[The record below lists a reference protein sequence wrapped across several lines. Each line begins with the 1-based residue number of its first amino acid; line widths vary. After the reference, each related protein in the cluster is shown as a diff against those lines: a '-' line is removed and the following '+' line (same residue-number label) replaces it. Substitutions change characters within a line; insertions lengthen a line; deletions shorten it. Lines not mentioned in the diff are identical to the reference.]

1 MTRRL
6 WAFLLSMFV
15 SATADALSVDTDQPH
30 TIIADRIE
38 YDVKSDTIKTV
49 GNTEIVNQSGQ
60 RMTLV
65 NSYISQQGV
74 ELSGNDIKLWLGD
87 HVYVESD
94 NVTRKGDLTIARHA
108 TFTACDDCDAYG
120 DAWNIST
127 YKIIHDMESRMLKFY
142 SPVLRTYNI
151 PVLWWPYFEMPD
163 PGVKYKTGF
172 LMPDF
177 KSTNKMGTQINV
189 PLYISL
195 SDTHDMTVTLSY
207 LTQENPLFQIEHRL
221 NANHSEYRTRGS
233 FTHNRGGENRWH
245 IFNDDVIELG
255 EYARATVFLE
265 RA

>member
-1 MTRRL
+1 MCL
-6 WAFLLSMFV
+6 ASGV
-15 SATADALSVDTDQPH
+15 ADAMSINMDEPR
-30 TIIADRIE
+30 TIVADKIE

-60 RMTLV
+60 RMTLMD
-65 NSYISQQGV
+65 SYITQQGG
-74 ELSGNDIKLWLGD
+74 ELSGDNIKLWLGN

-94 NVTRKGDLTIARHA
+94 NVTRRGDLTIARRA

-120 DAWNIST
+120 DAWEIST

-142 SPVLRTYNI
+142 SPVLRTYDI

-177 KSTNKMGTQINV
+177 ASTNKMGTQINV

-195 SDTHDMTVTLSY
+195 SDDSLLLPDPGKPAV
-207 LTQENPLFQIEHRL
+207 P
-221 NANHSEYRTRGS
+221 
-233 FTHNRGGENRWH
+233 
-245 IFNDDVIELG
+245 D
-255 EYARATVFLE
+255 
-265 RA
+265 